1 MEILRHRT
9 DFYDQINEK
18 VSLEFRGHSYMAWSK
33 WMKLPSD

>member
-18 VSLEFRGHSYMAWSK
+18 ISLEFRGQFIHGMV
-33 WMKLPSD
+33 